1 MKDELSMLDYYAMKT
16 SEPTNAHA
24 REAQIECQFRTS
36 RWRPLDCEE
45 PEVQWRYI
53 ERYPFPPLKLLIPEY
68 MDESKESAG
77 YWLAGFQVHKMLRFI
92 REYTC
97 KHT

>member
-24 REAQIECQFRTS
+24 REEQIECQFRTS

-45 PEVQWRYI
+45 PEVQWTYI
-53 ERYPFPPLKLLIPEY
+53 ERYTFPPLKLLIPDY